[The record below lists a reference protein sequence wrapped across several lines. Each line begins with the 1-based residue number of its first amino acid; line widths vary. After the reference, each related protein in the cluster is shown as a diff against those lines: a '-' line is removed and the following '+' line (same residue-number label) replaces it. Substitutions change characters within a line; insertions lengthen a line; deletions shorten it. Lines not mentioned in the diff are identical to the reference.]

1 VLLPNTQ
8 IGRAGEE
15 WEADLLG
22 SGHSGLREVFRTSD
36 WQIYRVPDPRPLL
49 AGASAASVTELEHDS
64 VAGTVASPGIYRLA
78 LRYTPYW
85 RLEVGGLCLDETAD
99 GMTELRVS
107 RAGSFKLQ
115 IAVAAHDDAVCK
127 DSS

>member
-1 VLLPNTQ
+1 
-8 IGRAGEE
+8 
-15 WEADLLG
+15 
-22 SGHSGLREVFRTSD
+22 LREVFRTSD

-49 AGASAASVTELEHDS
+49 TGASAASVTELEHDS
-64 VAGTVASPGIYRLA
+64 VTGTVASPGIYRLA

-85 RLEVGGLCLDETAD
+85 RLEVGGLCVDEAAD
-99 GMTELRVS
+99 GMTELRFS

-115 IAVAAHDDAVCK
+115 IALAAHDNAVCK